1 MATIRRRNGRYQ
13 AQVRKQHRPPVS
25 RTFKRLSDA
34 RRWVTSVEYE
44 MEQGAFQHSP
54 TPAFQTIGD
63 LINYYQTIINP
74 ADDPRHTI
82 TSRLGTLKQHLG
94 PIHLTQLRGSDLAR
108 YRDERLKTIKAS
120 TLARE
125 LSLLRCVFR
134 VAREEW
140 DVEIKDCPLDR
151 FRVADA
157 RPARERRL
165 EPGEEARLLR
175 ACSQARTPWLRPA
188 VELALET
195 AMRRG
200 ELLNARYE
208 HLQKGLLSIPI
219 TKTGIPR
226 TIPLT
231 PRALTVIRALPRSIS
246 GYFLPTSANALRLSW
261 ERAKRRAMLEDLH
274 FHDLRHEAISR
285 FFEMGLSI
293 PEVAL
298 ISGHKDYRMLA
309 RYTHL
314 RAEDLVERLG

>member
-1 MATIRRRNGRYQ
+1 MRARKWRRFGGETAVIRRRSENSTNL
-13 AQVRKQHRPPVS
+13 PVS

-34 RRWVTSVEYE
+34 RRWATSVEYE
-44 MEQGAFQHSP
+44 IEQGTFQHSP

-63 LINYYQTIINP
+63 LIDSLPDTIINP
-74 ADDPRHTI
+74 TDDPKHTI

-94 PIHLTQLRGSDLAR
+94 PIHLTQFRGSDLAR
-108 YRDERLKTIKAS
+108 YRDERLQTIKAS

-140 DVEIKDCPLDR
+140 DVEIKNCPLDR

-208 HLQKGLLSIPI
+208 HLQKGF
-219 TKTGIPR
+219 
-226 TIPLT
+226 
-231 PRALTVIRALPRSIS
+231 A
-246 GYFLPTSANALRLSW
+246 F
-261 ERAKRRAMLEDLH
+261 
-274 FHDLRHEAISR
+274 
-285 FFEMGLSI
+285 
-293 PEVAL
+293 
-298 ISGHKDYRMLA
+298 
-309 RYTHL
+309 
-314 RAEDLVERLG
+314 